1 MLKLNL
7 LPPNIYEPRK
17 KRVWFAV
24 FVVVWLALAGGLI
37 AWQLSL
43 VNLKS
48 QKSEELQQQEAIVRQ
63 VEQTE
68 KEAQN
73 TKALVAPLL
82 TRTQLADEIFRANKQ
97 YPKLYREVR
106 RWTIDSVRYG
116 SMGVAQGV
124 TLQAQ
129 AVTRD
134 LDEMARYLQVMLQ
147 CPLFTGVS
155 ISWSAAGGT
164 TAGTAARPGGFG
176 GMGAP
181 PFGGGYGAPTSSPYA
196 GMYGAPAGVP
206 GMPGGLPGAAG
217 SRMGQ
222 QTQQG
227 IVFTVVA
234 TLREP
239 LINQVQQLV
248 QQLVSSLGGIGMTGM
263 AGAGGMG
270 GGVGLPGAPMMGA
283 PGMMGPM
290 GGSMPPMMGAPT
302 MGAPGMAGPLGAPPS
317 AGGGMAGPLGA
328 PPSAGGGMGG
338 PRGGRGAMAE

>member
-17 KRVWFAV
+17 KRAWFAV

-68 KEAQN
+68 QEAQN

-82 TRTQLADEIFRANKQ
+82 TRAQLADEIFRANKQ

-106 RWTIDSVRYG
+106 RWTIDTVRYG
-116 SMGVAQGV
+116 SMGVAQGM

-164 TAGTAARPGGFG
+164 TTGTG

-181 PFGGGYGAPTSSPYA
+181 RFGGGYGAPTSSPYG
-196 GMYGAPAGVP
+196 GMYGAPTGVPGMPGGVP
-206 GMPGGLPGAAG
+206 GMPGGLPGTAG
-217 SRMGQ
+217 SGMGQ
-222 QTQQG
+222 QAQQG

-239 LINQVQQLV
+239 LMNQVQQLV
-248 QQLVSSLGGIGMTGM
+248 QQLVSSLGGAGMTGM
-263 AGAGGMG
+263 AGGMG
-270 GGVGLPGAPMMGA
+270 AGMGLPGAPMMGPPTMGA
-283 PGMMGPM
+283 PMMGPPTM
-290 GGSMPPMMGAPT
+290 GAPGVSRPPMMGGPT
-302 MGAPGMAGPLGAPPS
+302 MGAPGMAGPMSGPPGA
-317 AGGGMAGPLGA
+317 
-328 PPSAGGGMGG
+328 GGMGG
-338 PRGGRGAMAE
+338 RGAGRGMSID

>member
-17 KRVWFAV
+17 KRAWFAV
-24 FVVVWLALAGGLI
+24 FVVVWIALAGGLI

-68 KEAQN
+68 QEAVN
-73 TKALVAPLL
+73 TKAMVAPLL
-82 TRTQLADEIFRANKQ
+82 TRAQLVDEIYRTNKQ

-106 RWTIDSVRYG
+106 RWTIASVRYG
-116 SMGVAQGV
+116 SMGVAQGM

-134 LDEMARYLQVMLQ
+134 LDEMARYLQIMLQ

-155 ISWSAAGGT
+155 ISWTTAGGT
-164 TAGTAARPGGFG
+164 AGTTTRPGGFG

-181 PFGGGYGAPTSSPYA
+181 PFGGGYGTGAP
-196 GMYGAPAGVP
+196 YGAPTGLP
-206 GMPGGLPGAAG
+206 GMPGAPGTRV
-217 SRMGQ
+217 SQPGQ
-222 QTQQG
+222 QQTAQG
-227 IVFTVVA
+227 VVFNVVA

-239 LINQVQQLV
+239 LTNQVQQLV
-248 QQLVSSLGGIGMTGM
+248 QQLISSLGGTGMTGM
-263 AGAGGMG
+263 GGMG
-270 GGVGLPGAPMMGA
+270 GMAGMGGFGGGMPGAMMGAPMMGA
-283 PGMMGPM
+283 PGMGGPM
-290 GGSMPPMMGAPT
+290 IGAPPS
-302 MGAPGMAGPLGAPPS
+302 MGGGTAPRAPGMAGPMGAP
-317 AGGGMAGPLGA
+317 
-328 PPSAGGGMGG
+328 GGGMGG

>member
-17 KRVWFAV
+17 KRAWFAV
-24 FVVVWLALAGGLI
+24 FVVVWIALAGGLI

-48 QKSEELQQQEAIVRQ
+48 QKSEELQQQEAIVKQ

-68 KEAQN
+68 QEAMN

-82 TRTQLADEIFRANKQ
+82 TRAQLADEIFRYNKQ

-116 SMGVAQGV
+116 SLGVAQGM

-134 LDEMARYLQVMLQ
+134 LDEMARYLQIMLQ

-155 ISWSAAGGT
+155 ISWTTAGGT
-164 TAGTAARPGGFG
+164 TTTTTAGGFG

-181 PFGGGYGAPTSSPYA
+181 PFGGGYGVPTTPYGAYGTGAP
-196 GMYGAPAGVP
+196 YGAPTGVP
-206 GMPGGLPGAAG
+206 GMPGAPGARAG
-217 SRMGQ
+217 QLGQ
-222 QTQQG
+222 QRTAQG
-227 IVFTVVA
+227 VVFNVVA

-239 LINQVQQLV
+239 LMNQVQQLV
-248 QQLVSSLGGIGMTGM
+248 QQLVSSLGGAGMTGM
-263 AGAGGMG
+263 GGMG
-270 GGVGLPGAPMMGA
+270 ARMGLPGAPMMGA
-283 PGMMGPM
+283 PGMGGPM
-290 GGSMPPMMGAPT
+290 FGAPPSMGGGMAPPMG
-302 MGAPGMAGPLGAPPS
+302 PGMAGPMGAP
-317 AGGGMAGPLGA
+317 
-328 PPSAGGGMGG
+328 GGMGG
-338 PRGGRGAMAE
+338 PRGGRGGAMAE

>member
-17 KRVWFAV
+17 KRAWFAV

-82 TRTQLADEIFRANKQ
+82 TRAQLADEIFRANKQ
-97 YPKLYREVR
+97 YPKVYRDVR
-106 RWTIDSVRYG
+106 RWTIDTVRYG
-116 SMGVAQGV
+116 NMGVAQGM

-134 LDEMARYLQVMLQ
+134 LDEMARYLQVMLR

-164 TAGTAARPGGFG
+164 TTGAG
-176 GMGAP
+176 GMGAS
-181 PFGGGYGAPTSSPYA
+181 PFGGGFGAPTSPYTGAYGAPTGLP
-196 GMYGAPAGVP
+196 GVP
-206 GMPGGLPGAAG
+206 GGMPGAAG
-217 SRMGQ
+217 SRMGESQ
-222 QTQQG
+222 QQG
-227 IVFTVVA
+227 IMFTVVA

-239 LINQVQQLV
+239 LMNQVQQLV
-248 QQLVSSLGGIGMTGM
+248 QQLVSSLGGGGMTGM
-263 AGAGGMG
+263 AGGMG
-270 GGVGLPGAPMMGA
+270 AGMGLPGAPMMGA
-283 PGMMGPM
+283 PTMGA
-290 GGSMPPMMGAPT
+290 PMMGAPGMSRPPMMGGPP
-302 MGAPGMAGPLGAPPS
+302 MGAPGMAGPMGAPPS
-317 AGGGMAGPLGA
+317 V
-328 PPSAGGGMGG
+328 GGGMGG
-338 PRGGRGAMAE
+338 RAAGRGMEID

>member
-17 KRVWFAV
+17 KRAWFAV

-68 KEAQN
+68 QEAQN

-82 TRTQLADEIFRANKQ
+82 TRAQLADEIFRANKQ

-116 SMGVAQGV
+116 SLGVAQGI

-155 ISWSAAGGT
+155 ISWSAAGST
-164 TAGTAARPGGFG
+164 TTGTAARPGGFG
-176 GMGAP
+176 GMGTP
-181 PFGGGYGAPTSSPYA
+181 PFGGGYGAPTSPYT
-196 GMYGAPAGVP
+196 GMYGAPAGLPGVP
-206 GMPGGLPGAAG
+206 GGAAGAAG
-217 SRMGQ
+217 SRLGQ
-222 QTQQG
+222 QAQQG

-239 LINQVQQLV
+239 LVNQVQQLV
-248 QQLVSSLGGIGMTGM
+248 QQLVSSLGGAGMTGM

-270 GGVGLPGAPMMGA
+270 AGMGLPGAPMMGA
-283 PGMMGPM
+283 PGMTGPMMGPPTMGPM
-290 GGSMPPMMGAPT
+290 GGSRPPMMGAPT
-302 MGAPGMAGPLGAPPS
+302 MGAPGMAGPMGAPPG
-317 AGGGMAGPLGA
+317 AG
-328 PPSAGGGMGG
+328 GGGMGG
-338 PRGGRGAMAE
+338 RAAGRGMSID

>member
-17 KRVWFAV
+17 KRAWFAV
-24 FVVVWLALAGGLI
+24 FVVVWIALAGGLI

-68 KEAQN
+68 QEAAN
-73 TKALVAPLL
+73 TKAMVAPLL
-82 TRTQLADEIFRANKQ
+82 TRAQLVDEIYRTNKQ

-106 RWTIDSVRYG
+106 RWTIASVRYG
-116 SMGVAQGV
+116 SMGVAQGM

-134 LDEMARYLQVMLQ
+134 LDEMARYLQIMLQ

-155 ISWSAAGGT
+155 ISWTTAGGT
-164 TAGTAARPGGFG
+164 AGTTTRPGGFG

-181 PFGGGYGAPTSSPYA
+181 PFGGGYGTGAP
-196 GMYGAPAGVP
+196 YGAPTGLP
-206 GMPGGLPGAAG
+206 GMPGAPGTRV
-217 SRMGQ
+217 SQPGQ
-222 QTQQG
+222 QQTAQG
-227 IVFTVVA
+227 VVFNVVA

-239 LINQVQQLV
+239 LTNQVQQLV
-248 QQLVSSLGGIGMTGM
+248 QQLISSLGGTGMTGM
-263 AGAGGMG
+263 GGMG
-270 GGVGLPGAPMMGA
+270 GMAGMGGFGGGMPGPMMGA
-283 PGMMGPM
+283 PGMGGPM
-290 GGSMPPMMGAPT
+290 IGAPPS
-302 MGAPGMAGPLGAPPS
+302 MGGGTAPRAPGMAGPMGAP
-317 AGGGMAGPLGA
+317 
-328 PPSAGGGMGG
+328 GGGMGG

>member
-17 KRVWFAV
+17 KRAWFAV

-68 KEAQN
+68 QEARN
-73 TKALVAPLL
+73 TRALVAPLL
-82 TRTQLADEIFRANKQ
+82 TRAQLADEVFRANRQ

-116 SMGVAQGV
+116 SLGVAQGI

-134 LDEMARYLQVMLQ
+134 LDEMARYLHVMLQ

-155 ISWSAAGGT
+155 ISWSAAGGAT
-164 TAGTAARPGGFG
+164 TGTAARPGGFG
-176 GMGAP
+176 GMGGP
-181 PFGGGYGAPTSSPYA
+181 PFGGAYGAPTAPYA
-196 GMYGAPAGVP
+196 GMYGAPTGVP
-206 GMPGGLPGAAG
+206 GMPGGLPGAAA
-217 SRMGQ
+217 SSTAQ
-222 QTQQG
+222 QAQQG
-227 IVFTVVA
+227 VVFTVVA

-239 LINQVQQLV
+239 LMNQVPQLV
-248 QQLVSSLGGIGMTGM
+248 QQLMASLGGVGVPGMS
-263 AGAGGMG
+263 GGMG
-270 GGVGLPGAPMMGA
+270 AGMGLPGAPMMGG
-283 PGMMGPM
+283 PGMTGPMMGPPM
-290 GGSMPPMMGAPT
+290 MGPTGGSRPPMMGAPT
-302 MGAPGMAGPLGAPPS
+302 MGAPGMAGPMGAPP
-317 AGGGMAGPLGA
+317 
-328 PPSAGGGMGG
+328 GMGG
-338 PRGGRGAMAE
+338 PAAGRGMIVD

>member
-17 KRVWFAV
+17 KRAWFAV
-24 FVVVWLALAGGLI
+24 FVVVWIALAGGLI

-68 KEAQN
+68 QEAAN
-73 TKALVAPLL
+73 TKAMVAPLL
-82 TRTQLADEIFRANKQ
+82 TRAQLADEISRYNKQ

-106 RWTIDSVRYG
+106 RWTIASVRYG
-116 SMGVAQGV
+116 SLGVAQGM

-134 LDEMARYLQVMLQ
+134 LDEMARYLQIMLQ

-155 ISWSAAGGT
+155 ISWTTAGGT
-164 TAGTAARPGGFG
+164 AGTTTTRPGGFG
-176 GMGAP
+176 SMGAP
-181 PFGGGYGAPTSSPYA
+181 PFGGGYGAPTSPYGA
-196 GMYGAPAGVP
+196 YGGGAPYGAPTGLP
-206 GMPGGLPGAAG
+206 GMPGAAG
-217 SRMGQ
+217 TRVGQPGQ
-222 QTQQG
+222 QQG
-227 IVFTVVA
+227 AQGVVFNVVA

-239 LINQVQQLV
+239 LSNQVMQLV
-248 QQLVSSLGGIGMTGM
+248 QQLVSSLGGAGMTGM
-263 AGAGGMG
+263 GGMG
-270 GGVGLPGAPMMGA
+270 APGGMGGLPGAPMMGA
-283 PGMMGPM
+283 PMMG
-290 GGSMPPMMGAPT
+290 GPMMGAPPS
-302 MGAPGMAGPLGAPPS
+302 MGGGMAPPRAPGMAGPMGAP
-317 AGGGMAGPLGA
+317 
-328 PPSAGGGMGG
+328 GGMGG

>member
-17 KRVWFAV
+17 KRAWFAV

-68 KEAQN
+68 REARN

-82 TRTQLADEIFRANKQ
+82 TRAQLADEIFRANRQ

-116 SMGVAQGV
+116 SLGVAQGMS
-124 TLQAQ
+124 LQAQ

-155 ISWSAAGGT
+155 ISWSAPGA
-164 TAGTAARPGGFG
+164 AARPGGFG
-176 GMGAP
+176 GVGGP
-181 PFGGGYGAPTSSPYA
+181 PFGGAYGAPTAPYA
-196 GMYGAPAGVP
+196 GMYGAPTGVP
-206 GMPGGLPGAAG
+206 GMPSGLPGAAA
-217 SRMGQ
+217 SSSTAQ
-222 QTQQG
+222 QAQQG
-227 IVFTVVA
+227 VVFTVVA

-239 LINQVQQLV
+239 LFNQVQQLV
-248 QQLVSSLGGIGMTGM
+248 QQLTASLGGF
-263 AGAGGMG
+263 GAPGMG
-270 GGVGLPGAPMMGA
+270 GVGAGMGLPGAPMMGP
-283 PGMMGPM
+283 PGMTGPM
-290 GGSMPPMMGAPT
+290 MGPPMMGPT
-302 MGAPGMAGPLGAPPS
+302 GGARPPMMGPPGATGPMGAPPGGGAP
-317 AGGGMAGPLGA
+317 AA
-328 PPSAGGGMGG
+328 
-338 PRGGRGAMAE
+338 GRGLIAE

>member
-17 KRVWFAV
+17 KRAWFAV
-24 FVVVWLALAGGLI
+24 FVVVWIALAGGLI

-68 KEAQN
+68 QEAAN
-73 TKALVAPLL
+73 TKAMVAPLL
-82 TRTQLADEIFRANKQ
+82 TRAQLVDEIYRTNKQ

-106 RWTIDSVRYG
+106 RWTIASVRYG
-116 SMGVAQGV
+116 SMGVAQGM

-134 LDEMARYLQVMLQ
+134 LDEMARYLQIMLQ

-155 ISWSAAGGT
+155 ISWTTAGGT
-164 TAGTAARPGGFG
+164 AGTTTRPGGFG

-181 PFGGGYGAPTSSPYA
+181 PFGGGYGTGAP
-196 GMYGAPAGVP
+196 YGAPTGLP
-206 GMPGGLPGAAG
+206 GMPGAPGTRV
-217 SRMGQ
+217 SQPGQ
-222 QTQQG
+222 QQTAQG
-227 IVFTVVA
+227 VVFNVVA

-239 LINQVQQLV
+239 LTNQVQQLV
-248 QQLVSSLGGIGMTGM
+248 QQLISSLGGTGMTGM
-263 AGAGGMG
+263 GGMG
-270 GGVGLPGAPMMGA
+270 GMAGMGGFGGGMPGPMMGAPMMGA
-283 PGMMGPM
+283 PGMGGPM
-290 GGSMPPMMGAPT
+290 IGAPPS
-302 MGAPGMAGPLGAPPS
+302 MGGGTAPRAPGMAGPMGAP
-317 AGGGMAGPLGA
+317 
-328 PPSAGGGMGG
+328 GGGMGG

>member
-17 KRVWFAV
+17 KRAWFAV

-68 KEAQN
+68 REAQN

-82 TRTQLADEIFRANKQ
+82 TRAQLADEIFRANKQ

-106 RWTIDSVRYG
+106 RWTIDTVRYG
-116 SMGVAQGV
+116 SMGVAQGM

-164 TAGTAARPGGFG
+164 TTGTG
-176 GMGAP
+176 GMGTP
-181 PFGGGYGAPTSSPYA
+181 PFGGGYGAPTSSPYG
-196 GMYGAPAGVP
+196 GMYGAPTGVPGMPGGLP

-222 QTQQG
+222 QAQQG

-239 LINQVQQLV
+239 LMNQVQQLV
-248 QQLVSSLGGIGMTGM
+248 QQLVSSLGGAGMTGM
-263 AGAGGMG
+263 AGGMG
-270 GGVGLPGAPMMGA
+270 AGMGLPGAPMMGA
-283 PGMMGPM
+283 PTMGAPMMGAPGM
-290 GGSMPPMMGAPT
+290 GAPGMSRPPMMGGPT
-302 MGAPGMAGPLGAPPS
+302 MGAPGMAGPMGAPP
-317 AGGGMAGPLGA
+317 GA
-328 PPSAGGGMGG
+328 GGMGG
-338 PRGGRGAMAE
+338 RGAGRGMEID

>member
-17 KRVWFAV
+17 KRAWFAV
-24 FVVVWLALAGGLI
+24 FVVVWIALAGGLI

-68 KEAQN
+68 REATN

-82 TRTQLADEIFRANKQ
+82 TRAQLADEIFRANKQ

-116 SMGVAQGV
+116 SLGVAQGM

-134 LDEMARYLQVMLQ
+134 LDEMARYLQIMLQ

-155 ISWSAAGGT
+155 ISWTTAGGT
-164 TAGTAARPGGFG
+164 ATTTTTGGFG

-181 PFGGGYGAPTSSPYA
+181 PFGGGYGAPTTPYGA
-196 GMYGAPAGVP
+196 YEGTYGTGAPYGAPTGVP
-206 GMPGGLPGAAG
+206 GMPGAPGARAG
-217 SRMGQ
+217 QPGQ
-222 QTQQG
+222 QQAAQG
-227 IVFTVVA
+227 VVFNVVA

-239 LINQVQQLV
+239 LTSQVQQLV
-248 QQLVSSLGGIGMTGM
+248 QQLVSSLGGVGMTGM
-263 AGAGGMG
+263 GGMG
-270 GGVGLPGAPMMGA
+270 ARMGLPGAPMMGA
-283 PGMMGPM
+283 PGMGGPM
-290 GGSMPPMMGAPT
+290 FGAPLSMGGGMAPPM
-302 MGAPGMAGPLGAPPS
+302 APGMAGPMGAP
-317 AGGGMAGPLGA
+317 
-328 PPSAGGGMGG
+328 GGMGG
-338 PRGGRGAMAE
+338 PRGGRGGAMAE

>member
-17 KRVWFAV
+17 KRAWFAV

-68 KEAQN
+68 QEAQN

-82 TRTQLADEIFRANKQ
+82 TRAQLADEIFRANKQ

-116 SMGVAQGV
+116 SLGVAQGI

-181 PFGGGYGAPTSSPYA
+181 PFGGGYGAPTSPYT
-196 GMYGAPAGVP
+196 GMYGAPAGLP
-206 GMPGGLPGAAG
+206 GVPGAAPGPTG
-217 SRMGQ
+217 SSMGQ
-222 QTQQG
+222 QAQQG

-239 LINQVQQLV
+239 LVNQVQQLV
-248 QQLVSSLGGIGMTGM
+248 QQLVSSLGGTGMTGM

-270 GGVGLPGAPMMGA
+270 AGMGLPGAPMMGA
-283 PGMMGPM
+283 PGGTGPMMGPPTMGPM
-290 GGSMPPMMGAPT
+290 GGSRPPMMGGPP
-302 MGAPGMAGPLGAPPS
+302 MGAPGMAGPMGAPPG
-317 AGGGMAGPLGA
+317 AG
-328 PPSAGGGMGG
+328 GGGMGG
-338 PRGGRGAMAE
+338 RAAGRGMSID

>member
-24 FVVVWLALAGGLI
+24 FVVVWIALAGGLI

-68 KEAQN
+68 QEAAN

-82 TRTQLADEIFRANKQ
+82 TRAQLADEIFRYNKQ

-106 RWTIDSVRYG
+106 RWTIASVRYG
-116 SMGVAQGV
+116 SLGVAQGM

-134 LDEMARYLQVMLQ
+134 LDEMARYLQIMLQ

-155 ISWSAAGGT
+155 ISWTTAGGT
-164 TAGTAARPGGFG
+164 TTTTTTGGFG

-181 PFGGGYGAPTSSPYA
+181 PFGGGYGAPTTPYGA
-196 GMYGAPAGVP
+196 YGGTYGGAPYGAPTVP
-206 GMPGGLPGAAG
+206 GMPGTPGARAG
-217 SRMGQ
+217 QLGQ
-222 QTQQG
+222 RQATQG
-227 IVFTVVA
+227 IVFNVVA

-239 LINQVQQLV
+239 LMNQVQQLV
-248 QQLVSSLGGIGMTGM
+248 QQLVSSLGGTGMTGM
-263 AGAGGMG
+263 GGGMG
-270 GGVGLPGAPMMGA
+270 AGMGLPGAPPMMGA
-283 PGMMGPM
+283 PGMGGPM
-290 GGSMPPMMGAPT
+290 FGAPPS
-302 MGAPGMAGPLGAPPS
+302 MGGGMAPPSMGGGMAPPRAPGMAGPMGAP
-317 AGGGMAGPLGA
+317 
-328 PPSAGGGMGG
+328 GGMGG
-338 PRGGRGAMAE
+338 PRGGAGAMAE

>member
-17 KRVWFAV
+17 KRAWFAV

-82 TRTQLADEIFRANKQ
+82 TRAQLADEIFRANKQ

-116 SMGVAQGV
+116 SMGVAQGM

-181 PFGGGYGAPTSSPYA
+181 PGFGMPTSSPYA

-239 LINQVQQLV
+239 LMNQVQQLV
-248 QQLVSSLGGIGMTGM
+248 QQLVSSLGGTGMTGM
-263 AGAGGMG
+263 AGAGMG
-270 GGVGLPGAPMMGA
+270 APAGLPGAPMMGA
-283 PGMMGPM
+283 PGMAGPMMGPM
-290 GGSMPPMMGAPT
+290 GGSRPPMGAPT
-302 MGAPGMAGPLGAPPS
+302 MGAPGVAGPMGAPPG
-317 AGGGMAGPLGA
+317 AGGI
-328 PPSAGGGMGG
+328 
-338 PRGGRGAMAE
+338 GGRAAGRGMSID